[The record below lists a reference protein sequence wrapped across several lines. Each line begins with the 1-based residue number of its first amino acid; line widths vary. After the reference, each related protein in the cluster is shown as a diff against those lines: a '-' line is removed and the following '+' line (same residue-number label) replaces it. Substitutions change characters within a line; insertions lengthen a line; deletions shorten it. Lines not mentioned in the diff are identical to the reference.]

1 MGSITFDRRTIN
13 ESLQNKYVLPTY
25 QREYKWTDKQFR
37 ELLTDLQDAFR
48 QNYKEEHGRKDVG
61 SYNEYFMGTI
71 ITTESSDG
79 QKSIIDGQQ
88 RLTTIT
94 LILTYLQRRKI
105 TNCNLQITDMD
116 NLIRREL
123 YGEKDYNLSFDDT
136 RTKLFNLIL
145 DPACDDDKL
154 IEGVDSI
161 GSLDNSS
168 KSLFDLFNK
177 IEDCLD
183 TDISRNLLAFFA
195 DYIVNKVMLFE
206 IGVPGEQDAH
216 RVFVTMNDRGL
227 KLGPIDLLKGYLL
240 SNIFD
245 NEANTES
252 HRHWMDTMNS
262 LKNLAKEEDSQFLK
276 TWLRSR
282 YATSSRG
289 KSRGDAPGD
298 FEIIGDSYHRW
309 VVDNKNLIGLSN
321 SDDFQTFISEDI
333 PKYSKIYLK
342 IKFAETNSN
351 DSMKHVYYNG
361 VRNLTLQSM
370 LIMSAIRRDDSE
382 STVTKK
388 IKLVSVFL
396 DIFATSRILN
406 GQDNTYDNVR
416 DTLFLLAKS
425 LRDKDFEQLKAL
437 LLKESESYLPHINL
451 VKDVTY
457 SSIKKLELLNLLA
470 RIAAYIEDVCS
481 QTNSVGFSGYVD
493 RNRANR
499 TFDIEH
505 ILSDNP
511 AANKDNL
518 VENGAWDFESDI
530 DYKNLRNSIGGLI
543 LLPRGRNRSLKDK
556 PYNEKIQVYGTENIL
571 CQSLNDVFL
580 QNNPTAREPLNLHG
594 IDLKSYPSFNRSSI
608 IERAELYK
616 NIASLIWSKESL
628 LAI

>member
-1 MGSITFDRRTIN
+1 
-13 ESLQNKYVLPTY
+13 
-25 QREYKWTDKQFR
+25 
-37 ELLTDLQDAFR
+37 
-48 QNYKEEHGRKDVG
+48 
-61 SYNEYFMGTI
+61 
-71 ITTESSDG
+71 
-79 QKSIIDGQQ
+79 
-88 RLTTIT
+88 
-94 LILTYLQRRKI
+94 
-105 TNCNLQITDMD
+105 
-116 NLIRREL
+116 
-123 YGEKDYNLSFDDT
+123 
-136 RTKLFNLIL
+136 
-145 DPACDDDKL
+145 
-154 IEGVDSI
+154 
-161 GSLDNSS
+161 
-168 KSLFDLFNK
+168 
-177 IEDCLD
+177 
-183 TDISRNLLAFFA
+183 
-195 DYIVNKVMLFE
+195 
-206 IGVPGEQDAH
+206 
-216 RVFVTMNDRGL
+216 
-227 KLGPIDLLKGYLL
+227 
-240 SNIFD
+240 
-245 NEANTES
+245 
-252 HRHWMDTMNS
+252 MNS

-309 VVDNKNLIGLSN
+309 VVDNKSLIGLSN
-321 SDDFQTFISEDI
+321 SDEFQTFISEDI

-342 IKFAETNSN
+342 IKSAETNSN

-416 DTLFLLAKS
+416 DPLFLLAKS

-518 VENGAWDFESDI
+518 LGSEAWDFESDI

-571 CQSLNDVFL
+571 CQSLNNVFL
-580 QNNPTAREPLNLHG
+580 QNNPTAREPLNTNG
-594 IDLKSYPSFNRSSI
+594 IDLKSYLSFNRSSI

-616 NIASLIWSKESL
+616 NIASLIWSKESI
-628 LAI
+628 LAIEKS

>member
-1 MGSITFDRRTIN
+1 
-13 ESLQNKYVLPTY
+13 
-25 QREYKWTDKQFR
+25 
-37 ELLTDLQDAFR
+37 
-48 QNYKEEHGRKDVG
+48 
-61 SYNEYFMGTI
+61 
-71 ITTESSDG
+71 
-79 QKSIIDGQQ
+79 
-88 RLTTIT
+88 
-94 LILTYLQRRKI
+94 
-105 TNCNLQITDMD
+105 
-116 NLIRREL
+116 
-123 YGEKDYNLSFDDT
+123 
-136 RTKLFNLIL
+136 
-145 DPACDDDKL
+145 
-154 IEGVDSI
+154 
-161 GSLDNSS
+161 
-168 KSLFDLFNK
+168 
-177 IEDCLD
+177 
-183 TDISRNLLAFFA
+183 
-195 DYIVNKVMLFE
+195 MLFE

-342 IKFAETNSN
+342 IKSAETNSN

-388 IKLVSVFL
+388 IRLVSVFL

-416 DTLFLLAKS
+416 DPLFLLAKS

-437 LLKESESYLPHINL
+437 LLRESESYLPHINL

-481 QTNSVGFSGYVD
+481 QTNSVGFSDYVD
-493 RNRANR
+493 RNKANR

-505 ILSDNP
+505 LSTRQ
-511 AANKDNL
+511 K
-518 VENGAWDFESDI
+518 G
-530 DYKNLRNSIGGLI
+530 
-543 LLPRGRNRSLKDK
+543 
-556 PYNEKIQVYGTENIL
+556 
-571 CQSLNDVFL
+571 
-580 QNNPTAREPLNLHG
+580 
-594 IDLKSYPSFNRSSI
+594 
-608 IERAELYK
+608 
-616 NIASLIWSKESL
+616 
-628 LAI
+628 